1 MAKFEQG
8 AHICSYSLHS
18 QTNMAK
24 DIHPKYYPKTKVS
37 CSCGNKFEVGST
49 KENMEI
55 EVCSACHS
63 FYTGK
68 EKMIDAMGQV
78 QKFQKRLSRKQ
89 DLKKK

>member
-1 MAKFEQG
+1 
-8 AHICSYSLHS
+8 
-18 QTNMAK
+18 MAK
-24 DIHPKYYPKTKVS
+24 DIHPQYYPKTKIS

-49 KENMEI
+49 KENMEV